1 MGPGR
6 YVGPDMRR
14 LIALLLLTAGCAASN
29 GGGPGTG
36 ESEAASTDVEAL
48 VARYVDETLAE
59 RPGLGREVGLHEY
72 DGRVP
77 EIGEPAAQK
86 AIARAEAY
94 LEATDRLD
102 LGKLPD
108 PVRLD
113 VQLTRLDA
121 RQTLFQLKRLRQ
133 HEKIMH
139 YNSLFDVNG
148 YLVRDYAP
156 LSERV
161 TKLLDH
167 AEAATS
173 LVDDMLATLD
183 DSQVKTH
190 LETAAIVYGG
200 MISFYQNDVPAQAK
214 KALEE
219 DPELKARYEEVI
231 PAAVAGMKK
240 VSKWIEEHTDRGTD
254 DFALGE
260 ESFLA
265 MLRANEGLETTLPEL
280 EKMAQADF
288 EKNRSAFEATAKVI
302 DPNASV
308 AEVARRVAS
317 ERLPASGVLDE
328 ARDQVEGL
336 KKFLVEAKIVS
347 FDQTEKCTVK
357 TTPPFMRWNSAFLDP
372 AGPFEKAKGSFYY
385 ISPPDPSWSKEMQ
398 AQYIPWEGDLLA
410 TSIHEVYP
418 GHFLHGLKIRNAPSR
433 ASKIFRSYAFTEGW
447 AHYAEQMVLD
457 EGYAGQT
464 AGSDEGLSEREA
476 KLKLGQLSN
485 ALLRNC
491 RFLAAIGLHTKGM
504 TVAEADSLFQN
515 ECFIDPGNA
524 KQQAY
529 RGTFDPG
536 YLSYTLGK
544 LQILAL
550 RDAYYEKKG
559 KDLRAFHDWLLS
571 YGAVPVSLIAE
582 RL

>member
-1 MGPGR
+1 
-6 YVGPDMRR
+6 MRR
-14 LIALLLLTAGCAASN
+14 LIGFLLLTTGCAAAS
-29 GGGPGTG
+29 GGAGGTG
-36 ESEAASTDVEAL
+36 SGLAPAEVEAL

-72 DGRVP
+72 DGRIP
-77 EIGEPAAQK
+77 KIGEEAAAE

-94 LEATDRLD
+94 LDATDRVD
-102 LGKLPD
+102 VASLPD
-108 PVRLD
+108 PLRLD
-113 VQLTRLDA
+113 VQLTRLGA
-121 RQTLFQLKRLRQ
+121 RQTVFELNTLRAHRQ
-133 HEKIMH
+133 VMH

-156 LSERV
+156 LKDRV

-167 AEAATS
+167 AEAATEA
-173 LVDDMLATLD
+173 VDAMLATLD
-183 DSQVKTH
+183 EAQVKTH
-190 LETAAIVYGG
+190 LETAALVYGG
-200 MISFYQNDVPAQAK
+200 MISFYENDVAAQTAA
-214 KALEE
+214 ALEAE
-219 DPELKARYEEVI
+219 PALKARYDQVI
-231 PAAVAGMKK
+231 PAAVAAMKK
-240 VSKWIEEHTDRGTD
+240 ISKWIEAHMKQATD

-260 ESFLA
+260 ARFLT
-265 MLRANEGLETTLPEL
+265 MLRANEGLEISMAEL
-280 EKMAQADF
+280 EQMAKADF
-288 EKNRSAFEATAKVI
+288 ERNRAAFEATAKAI
-302 DPNASV
+302 DPDAPV
-308 AEVARRVAS
+308 VEVAKRVAND
-317 ERLPASGVLDE
+317 RLSKDEVLDA
-328 ARDQVEGL
+328 ARGQVSAL
-336 KKFLVEAKIVS
+336 KTFLVDAKIVS
-347 FDQTEKCTVK
+347 FDQTEQCTV
-357 TTPPFMRWNSAFLDP
+357 TETPPFMRWNSAFLDP

-398 AQYIPWEGDLLA
+398 EQYIPWEGDLLA

-418 GHFLHGLKIRNAPSR
+418 GHFLHGLKIRKAPSR

-447 AHYAEQMVLD
+447 AHYAEQMILD
-457 EGYAGQT
+457 EGYG
-464 AGSDEGLSEREA
+464 ERDDR
-476 KLKLGQLSN
+476 LRLGQLSN

-504 TVAEADSLFQN
+504 TVAEADALFQN

-550 RDAYYEKKG
+550 RERFYQKNG

-571 YGAVPVSLIAE
+571 YGAVPVSLIGE